1 MGRRTIDFGID
12 LGTTNS
18 EIACMHNGEVRVLKN
33 NYEEEFT
40 PSVVRLTDKGEVIVG
55 RKAYERHV
63 SDPENTFIEF
73 KRWMG
78 THQTGQSKASG
89 RSLTPEQMSAEV
101 LKNLR
106 ATARNSYDE
115 DVIAAVITVPC
126 NFEDIQCEATKRA
139 AKLAGI
145 QYSPLLQEP
154 VAASIAYGFLEKMPK
169 GYWAVY
175 DLGGGT
181 FDIAIMSAKDGRLT
195 VVDHCGDN
203 YLGGKDFDWRVVER
217 FIHPILSKEYNL
229 PGLNRT
235 DGNYKSLNAILKA
248 ESEKAKIE
256 LSSSEVADITIFTGG
271 ARVSDKDGKVIDI
284 TIPISRK
291 QYEGLID
298 DYVVKTVDLFKEA
311 LKKQQLS
318 SADIANILLVGGPT
332 KTPFIRQRLKDALG
346 IPVEV
351 RINPL
356 TVVAQGA
363 AIYAASQML
372 PNELVVR
379 DKSKVALKL
388 SFSPMTV
395 EQDTLVAGKIEN
407 AQTGWQVQIRRID
420 GHWQSGLVGLQ
431 NGAFAINVPLS
442 ERKLNSFEVSM
453 VDSNGNSIPCDPSA
467 FTITQ
472 GISVGEAPLT
482 RSIGLEL
489 EDGSFD
495 KILERGVV
503 LPARSKMKTYKASKT
518 IRPNEQGDLIKII
531 VREGESEFAKRNR
544 YVGELIINGSMIMRT
559 VPENEKIDII
569 LSVDKDRK
577 VKASAYIECVDKNF
591 DDIIVNKVSP
601 KPDAQKLSNEFKQEN
616 VRYDEI
622 KGKIQGSSNSD
633 LVERL
638 KDEHITSKIQEL
650 QSDIQAAKGGD
661 PDAAEKAD
669 RRLKDLQITLDSLE
683 VMTRW
688 PALIQLYNEVVAVV
702 KELVDSYGKEQEKE
716 HFEALKNECNKAV
729 EAKDVKK
736 LEHSIDEMKTLR
748 WQILF
753 AQPGFWV
760 GAFQEVKS
768 GNVVY
773 SDPDKAKSLMSE
785 GGIALQRQDIESL
798 KSIMWQLWGLM
809 PSEAQEDIQNKVS
822 DAGIRRL

>member
-33 NYEEEFT
+33 NNESEYT
-40 PSVVRLTDKGEVIVG
+40 PSVVRLTDKGEVWVG
-55 RKAYERHV
+55 QRAYERHV
-63 SDPENTFIEF
+63 SDPKNTVIEF

-78 THQTGQSKASG
+78 TQQVGNFEASG
-89 RSLTPEQMSAEV
+89 RRMSPEEMSAEV

-106 ATARNSYDE
+106 ATARMSYDE

-145 QYSPLLQEP
+145 QYAALLQEP

-203 YLGGKDFDWRVVER
+203 YLGGKDFDWRIVER
-217 FIHPILSKEYNL
+217 FIHPVLTREYNL

-235 DGNYKSLNAILKA
+235 NKAYEALNAILKA

-256 LSSSEVADITIFTGG
+256 LSNSDKVDITIFTGG

-284 TIPISRK
+284 SIPITRR
-291 QYEGLID
+291 QYEDLID
-298 DYVVKTVDLFKEA
+298 DYVVKTVDLFRSA
-311 LKKQQLS
+311 LKQQQLAPS
-318 SADIANILLVGGPT
+318 DIVNILLVGGPT
-332 KTPFIRQRLKDALG
+332 KTPFIRQRLKDELG
-346 IPVEV
+346 IPMEF

-372 PNELVVR
+372 PDELIIR
-379 DKSKVALKL
+379 DKSKVPLKL

-395 EQDTLVAGKIEN
+395 EQETLLAGKIEG
-407 AQTGWQVQIRRID
+407 AQSGWQVQIRRTD
-420 GHWQSGLVGLQ
+420 GHWQSALVGLQ
-431 NGAFAINVPLS
+431 NGAFILSLPLA
-442 ERKLNSFEVSM
+442 ERKLNLFEISF
-453 VDSNGNSIPCDPSA
+453 VDAQGNAVLCDPNNFS
-467 FTITQ
+467 ITQ
-472 GISVGEAPLT
+472 GISVGEASLT

-495 KILERGVV
+495 KLIERGSA
-503 LPARSKMKTYKASKT
+503 LPARSKLVSYNAVKT
-518 IRPNEQGDLIKII
+518 IKPNEDADLKII

-544 YVGELIINGSMIMRT
+544 YVGELKICGARIKRSI
-559 VPENEKIDII
+559 PENEKIDIV
-569 LSVDKDRK
+569 LSVDKDRG
-577 VKASAYIECVDKNF
+577 VTVGAYIECLDQRF
-591 DDIIVNKVSP
+591 DNIIQSKVSP
-601 KPDAQKLSNEFKQEN
+601 KPDAQALLKEFEGEN
-616 VRYDEI
+616 KRHEEI
-622 KGKIQGSSNSD
+622 KGKIRDAADSE
-633 LVERL
+633 LVEKL
-638 KDEHITSKIQEL
+638 QDSHLLSKMEEL

-661 PDAAEKAD
+661 QDAAEKAD
-669 RRLKDLQITLDSLE
+669 RRLKDFQIALDSLE
-683 VMTRW
+683 HLTKW
-688 PALIQLYNEVVAVV
+688 PALMTSYGEVSKHV
-702 KELVDSYGKEQEKE
+702 KEVVDSYGKETEKE
-716 HFEALKNECNKAV
+716 QFVVLKNECERAV
-729 EAKDVKK
+729 VLKDIKK
-736 LEHSIDEMKTLR
+736 LEHCIGELGSLR

-753 AQPGFWV
+753 AQSGFWV
-760 GAFQEVKS
+760 EAFREIKS
-768 GNVVY
+768 GNPTF
-773 SDPDKAKSLMSE
+773 SDPEKAKELIRE
-785 GGIALQRQDIESL
+785 GNIALQRQDLDSL
-798 KSIMWQLWGLM
+798 KSLMSQLWGLI
-809 PSEAQEDIQNKVS
+809 PNDEQQDIQSKVS
-822 DAGIRRL
+822 DAGIRES